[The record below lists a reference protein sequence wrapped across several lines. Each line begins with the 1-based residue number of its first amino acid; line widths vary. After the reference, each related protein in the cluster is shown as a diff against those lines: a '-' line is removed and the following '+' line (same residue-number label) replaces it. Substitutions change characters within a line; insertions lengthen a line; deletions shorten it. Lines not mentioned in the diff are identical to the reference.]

1 MYSVSCHLEEVEN
14 RAHYAC
20 VNSGI
25 IGRDVMPQ
33 LAQWF
38 FRAAVVFLII
48 GIMMGLQMSISGV
61 YNVTGAHAH
70 TNLLGWV
77 TSALFGTFYALNP
90 AKAELKLARVHF
102 WLHTVS
108 VAIMTPSLY
117 LAFLGYSAFEPLLGV
132 LAIAAF
138 ASVLLFAW
146 IVFRP
151 AEEKSSTRGAVPA
164 E

>member
-1 MYSVSCHLEEVEN
+1 
-14 RAHYAC
+14 
-20 VNSGI
+20 
-25 IGRDVMPQ
+25 MPQ
-33 LAQWF
+33 VSEWF
-38 FRAAVVFLII
+38 FKAAVLFLIA

-90 AKAELKLARVHF
+90 SKADRKLARVHF
-102 WLHTVS
+102 WLYTVS

-117 LAFLGYSAFEPLLGV
+117 LAFLGYSAFEPI
-132 LAIAAF
+132 LAVVAITAF
-138 ASVLLFAW
+138 CSVLLFAY
-146 IVFRP
+146 IVFGAVQARP
-151 AEEKSSTRGAVPA
+151 ATRGAVPA